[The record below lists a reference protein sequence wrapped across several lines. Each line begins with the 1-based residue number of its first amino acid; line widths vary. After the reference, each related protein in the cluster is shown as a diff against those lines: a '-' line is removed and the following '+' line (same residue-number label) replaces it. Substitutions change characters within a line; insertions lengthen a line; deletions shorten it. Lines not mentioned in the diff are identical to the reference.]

1 MTINRLKDPIKQEE
15 FDDSKTT
22 EIVKKILHEI
32 KLGGE
37 EKLRE
42 YSEKLDGFSG
52 PFLVSKAQI
61 EAAKEQL
68 SEQMKADI
76 AYAHKNVETFAK
88 AQRRSMD
95 EFEVELDQGLFAGQR
110 LIPIETA
117 GCYIPGGRYSHIAS
131 AIMSITTAK
140 VAGVSQIIACSPPDA
155 EGNINPAILYTMDL
169 CGADTILAL
178 GGVQGIAAMAYGI
191 GIPKPANF
199 LAGPG
204 NRFVA
209 EAKRLLFGT
218 VGIDVFAGPSEIAI
232 IADETADPDLVITD
246 LIGQA
251 EHGLDSPVWLIT
263 TDPSLAKYV
272 IDNIEEKIA
281 LLPELQRQAAQASW
295 QNFGEVVLCS
305 DREEAARV
313 SDEYAAE
320 HLEVHAKD
328 EDFWLKRLKNYG
340 SLFLG
345 EETTVAFADKCSGTN
360 HILPTKGAAKYT
372 GGLSVGKFLKTVTY
386 QRMNKQSM
394 QSVASVT
401 ARISRLEGMEA
412 HARTGDH
419 RLSKYFPGKEFS
431 TGTLN

>member
-1 MTINRLKDPIKQEE
+1 MTIDRLKNPVRQEE

-22 EIVKKILHEI
+22 EIVKNILRDIELEGEI
-32 KLGGE
+32 KL
-37 EKLRE
+37 KE
-42 YSEKLDGFSG
+42 YSEKLDGYSG
-52 PFLVSKAQI
+52 PFLVTCEQI
-61 EAAKEQL
+61 EEAKSQV
-68 SEQMKADI
+68 SEQMKSDI
-76 AYAHKNVETFAK
+76 AFAHRNVEAFAK
-88 AQRRSMD
+88 AQRQSMH
-95 EFEVELDQGLFAGQR
+95 EFELEVDQGLFAGQR

-140 VAGVSQIIACSPPDA
+140 VAGVSQIIACSPPDKQ
-155 EGNINPAILYTMDL
+155 GNINPAILYTMDL

-178 GGVQGIAAMAYGI
+178 GGVQAIAAMAYGV
-191 GIPKPANF
+191 GIPSPANF

-209 EAKRLLFGT
+209 EAKRLLFGK

-272 IDNIEEKIA
+272 IDHIEEKISR
-281 LLPELQRQAAQASW
+281 LPDLQRQAAQASW
-295 QNFGEVVLCS
+295 KNFGEVVLCS
-305 DREEAARV
+305 SREEAAQV

-328 EDFWLKRLKNYG
+328 EDYWLKRLKNYG

-386 QRMNKQSM
+386 QRMDKQSM
-394 QSVASVT
+394 ENVASIT

-419 RLSKYFPGKEFS
+419 RLNKYFPGKTFS
-431 TGTLN
+431 TGSLH